1 MENLM
6 TLKAESRQEVG
17 KKIARKLR
25 KEGRIPAI
33 IYGEHKE
40 SIPISLLKSDV
51 KAILKS
57 ETGGNTVLRI
67 KRDNIQVDAMLKDIQ
82 YDYLSDNILHV
93 DLIRVDLNQ
102 SVNVSVPVVTTGEPI
117 GVKVEGGIFDFITR
131 KIKIKCLAT
140 KIPKEFK
147 IDITDLHAGHS
158 IKIEDIEV
166 EEGIKILSD
175 SHTTICAV
183 TAKGA
188 AEEVIEEAEEE
199 EEGEAPKE
207 KPEETED
214 KDKEKD
220 KDKK

>member
-17 KKIARKLR
+17 KRIAKKLR

-40 SIPISLLKSDV
+40 TIPISLLKSDV
-51 KAILKS
+51 KAVLKS

-67 KRDNIQVDAMLKDIQ
+67 QRDNIQVDAMLKDIQ
-82 YDYLSDNILHV
+82 YDYLSDNIIHV
-93 DLIRVDLNQ
+93 DLIRIDLNKK
-102 SVNVSVPVVTTGEPI
+102 VNVSVPVVTTGEPV
-117 GVKVEGGIFDFITR
+117 GVKVGGGVFDFITR
-131 KIKIKCLAT
+131 KIKVRCLVS

-147 IDITDLHAGHS
+147 IDVTDLHSGHS
-158 IKIEDIEV
+158 IKIEDMEV
-166 EEGIKILSD
+166 EDGVKILSD
-175 SHTTICAV
+175 PHTVICAV

-188 AEEVIEEAEEE
+188 VEEVVEEVEE
-199 EEGEAPKE
+199 EEGVEVSEE

-214 KDKEKD
+214 KDKE
-220 KDKK
+220 